1 MKVFP
6 EDVLYS
12 SEHIWVRVDGSMA
25 TIGITD
31 YVQERLGD
39 ILSVEFLEADTY
51 VERDETF
58 GSIESVKEVVD
69 LIAPVSGTIV
79 IVNEDIIDD
88 SDIINRDPYDT
99 GWLIIIEMDNL
110 DQIDDLM
117 VASSYHDLIT
127 QKEID

>member
-6 EDVLYS
+6 EDILYS
-12 SEHIWVRVDGSMA
+12 SEHVWVRVDGSMA

-31 YVQERLGD
+31 NVQERLGD

-58 GSIESVKEVVD
+58 GSIESVKELVD
-69 LIAPVSGTIV
+69 LISPVSGTIV
-79 IVNEDIIDD
+79 VVNEDIIDD

-110 DQIDDLM
+110 EQIDDLM
-117 VASSYHDLIT
+117 AASSYHDLIT

>member
-1 MKVFP
+1 MKVLP

-12 SEHIWVRVDGSMA
+12 SEHVWIRVDGSMA

-79 IVNEDIIDD
+79 VVNEDIIDD

-110 DQIDDLM
+110 EQIDDLM
-117 VASSYHDLIT
+117 VASSYHDFIT

>member
-79 IVNEDIIDD
+79 VINEDIIDD

-117 VASSYHDLIT
+117 VASSYHDFIT

>member
-51 VERDETF
+51 VECDETF

-127 QKEID
+127 QKGID

>member
-1 MKVFP
+1 MKVLP

-12 SEHIWVRVDGSMA
+12 SEHVWVRVDGSMA

-79 IVNEDIIDD
+79 VVNEDIIDD

-99 GWLIIIEMDNL
+99 GWLVIIEMDNL
-110 DQIDDLM
+110 DQINDLM
-117 VASSYHDLIT
+117 VASSYHDFIT